1 MKEAIK
7 WLHENLGERPMIVV
21 RTCGIENE
29 QSVQQ
34 AQQREKLR
42 QKNRAKKRGAPPLLT
57 LEEYQAVLQ
66 YSADIVM
73 NIGIDAIKAMICNA
87 INYLYQQ
94 KGKEEISKAQFTK
107 WLRDTPEL
115 HIIKSKLITQ
125 NYIEIYLLEDLE
137 KQFTTKYILVLKETG
152 INKLSQEEQA
162 S

>member
-66 YSADIVM
+66 YSADIAT
-73 NIGIDAIKAMICNA
+73 NIGIGATKTIMHNA
-87 INYLYQQ
+87 INYLHQQ
-94 KGKEEISKAQFTK
+94 KRKEEVSKAQFTK
-107 WLRDTPEL
+107 QLRDMPEL
-115 HIIKSKLITQ
+115 HIIKLKLITR
-125 NYIEIYLLEDLE
+125 NCIEMYSLEDLE
-137 KQFTTKYILVLKETG
+137 KQFTTEYVLVLKETG
-152 INKLSQEEQA
+152 INKLLQEE
-162 S
+162 